1 MKSTQKVWFVTGA
14 SKGMGLEIT
23 KAVLKNGDKVIA
35 TSRNTDT
42 LLEKIELNAILKE
55 RKLQLEDNLL
65 PLKLDITNETAVE
78 SAILKG
84 IEKFGRI
91 DVVVNNAGYNL
102 LGNMEELSDA
112 EFRKTMD
119 VNVFAMAHILRY
131 VLPHLRRQQSGHIIN
146 TASMMG
152 YMSYPGNGS
161 YSASKYA
168 VIGLSEALAQE
179 VRPFGIKV
187 TILVPGTF
195 RTNFMNEDTLNVA
208 QHKIDA
214 YNLDTQ
220 VEQFTGLDGKQLG
233 NPKKLAL
240 VVIKLPE
247 MPNPPLHLPLGSD
260 SYRAIVEVRKNEKKE
275 MEEWKTLSLST
286 DFKKK

>member
-1 MKSTQKVWFVTGA
+1 MGEHKVWLITGA

-23 KAVLKNGDKVIA
+23 KAILGNGDKVIA

-42 LLEKIELNAILKE
+42 LLEKVEEHKGT
-55 RKLQLEDNLL
+55 LL
-65 PLKLDITNETAVE
+65 PIKLEVTNEKDVENAV
-78 SAILKG
+78 LKG
-84 IEKFGRI
+84 IETFGQI
-91 DVVVNNAGYNL
+91 DVVINNAGYNL
-102 LGNMEELSDA
+102 LGNIEEISDA

-119 VNVFAMAHILRY
+119 VNVFAMTHIIRH
-131 VLPHLRRQQSGHIIN
+131 VLPHLRKQKSGLIIN

-152 YMSYPGNGS
+152 YMSYPANGS

-179 VRPFGIKV
+179 VAPFGIKV
-187 TILVPGTF
+187 TIMAPGTF

-214 YNLDTQ
+214 YTLDKQ
-220 VEQFTGLDGKQLG
+220 VEQFTGFDGKQLG
-233 NPKKLAL
+233 NPKKLAE
-240 VVIKLPE
+240 VVLQLAE
-247 MPNPPLHLPLGSD
+247 MSNPPLHLPLGSD
-260 SYRAIVEVRKNEKKE
+260 SYNAILKVRKNEMEE

-286 DFKKK
+286 DFEQH